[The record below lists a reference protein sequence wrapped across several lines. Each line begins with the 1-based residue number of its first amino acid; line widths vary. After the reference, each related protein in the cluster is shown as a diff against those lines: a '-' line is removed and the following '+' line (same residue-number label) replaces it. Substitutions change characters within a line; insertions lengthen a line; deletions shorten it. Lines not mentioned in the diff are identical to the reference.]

1 MELTFGQ
8 LLKCSRH
15 IVLQIMG
22 STFNG
27 HILVEKLAKLNSSQ
41 QSVESILLALSHWC
55 IFHMNKA
62 KQVVEIWERQFHC
75 SPREQRLAFLYLA
88 NDILQNSRRKGAEFV
103 GEFWRVLPDALH
115 DVINNGDDFGR
126 NATLRL
132 INIWED
138 RKVFGSRGQIL
149 KEEFAGRHVD
159 SSGRNRKF
167 SGFKLRQPAGNML
180 EKLISGYEVVYGGQ
194 LDEDL
199 TLSKCRN
206 SISCVEN
213 VEKEID
219 GNFTSGQLS
228 GSRVVEELQ
237 GQHAVLRDSV
247 EQLTAIESSKANLV
261 LLLREALQEQE
272 FKLDQIRN
280 QLKAAQSHSEQVSSI
295 CRQLMQADQSLK
307 EIHISNTPPSF
318 IAGDGEHSAPVM
330 FTRQLPL
337 PEKPDI
343 EDEPRMSAASAVA
356 AKLTSSTSSAQ
367 MLTYVLSSLASG
379 GVIGNN
385 VKEPSSDAHPEK
397 RPKLGNDQSVYLPS
411 QIAQPPISPFHH
423 ADSVLHN
430 APELSSS
437 QQTMPPL
444 PPSSPPPIPPLPP
457 PVPPNPSVQFMQPA
471 GQMPNVPFVY
481 GNNPQQSPSFPVYQ
495 NVGAPVT
502 GLAPFTAPNP
512 YQGFQVPEGFYNQ
525 PPSLPR
531 APISRQ

>member
-1 MELTFGQ
+1 
-8 LLKCSRH
+8 
-15 IVLQIMG
+15 MG

-27 HILVEKLAKLNSSQ
+27 QILVEKLAKLNSSQ
-41 QSVESILLALSHWC
+41 QSIETLSHWC

-62 KQVVEIWERQFHC
+62 KQVVETWERQFHC

-103 GEFWRVLPDALH
+103 GEFWKVLPNALR
-115 DVINNGDDFGR
+115 DVINNGDEFGR
-126 NATLRL
+126 NAALRL

-149 KEEFAGRHVD
+149 KEEFAGRHLD
-159 SSGRNRKF
+159 GSGRNLKF
-167 SGFKLRQPAGNML
+167 SGLKLRQPAGSVL

-194 LDEDL
+194 LDEDV

-206 SISCVEN
+206 SVSCIEK
-213 VEKEID
+213 VEKEIEGD
-219 GNFTSGQLS
+219 FTSGQRS

-237 GQHAVLRDSV
+237 GQHAVLRDCV

-272 FKLDQIRN
+272 LKLDQIRN

-295 CRQLMQADQSLK
+295 CRRMMQADQSLK
-307 EIHISNTPPSF
+307 EVHISKAPPSF
-318 IAGDGEHSAPVM
+318 IAGDGEQSAPVM
-330 FTRQLPL
+330 YTRQLPL

-343 EDEPRMSAASAVA
+343 EDGPRKSAAAVVA

-367 MLTYVLSSLASG
+367 MLTYVLSSLASE

-385 VKEPSSDAHPEK
+385 VKEPSSDVPPEK
-397 RPKLGNDQSVYLPS
+397 RSKLENDQSVYVPS
-411 QIAQPPISPFHH
+411 QIAQPPIPPFPH

-430 APELSSS
+430 VSELSSN
-437 QQTMPPL
+437 QQPLALPPP
-444 PPSSPPPIPPLPP
+444 PPSSPPPLPPLPP
-457 PVPPNPSVQFMQPA
+457 PMPPNPTVQFMQPA
-471 GQMPNVPFVY
+471 GQMTNVPFIY
-481 GNNPQQSPSFPVYQ
+481 GNNPQQPPPFPVYQ
-495 NVGAPVT
+495 NAGAPVT

-512 YQGFQVPEGFYNQ
+512 YQGFQVPEGGFYNQ
-525 PPSLPR
+525 SSSLPM